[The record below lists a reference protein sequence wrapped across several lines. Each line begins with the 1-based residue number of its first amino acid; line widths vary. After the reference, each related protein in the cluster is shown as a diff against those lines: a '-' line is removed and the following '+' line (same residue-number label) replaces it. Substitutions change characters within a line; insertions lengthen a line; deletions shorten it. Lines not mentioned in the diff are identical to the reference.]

1 MTTNQI
7 EDALRQAPRPKPP
20 AGLKEQ
26 LVAQVPLSE
35 AHSSRRGEE
44 ADDRGY
50 PPVPG
55 SWLRR
60 WWPALASATIF
71 AACAAVFGLQQLE
84 IRDLKQSIE
93 VLARAR
99 AGESA
104 ASLPASDTPST
115 GRTVVPAL
123 TAQEEI
129 ARLKEQAAKLA
140 AEVSRLQQL
149 QAENQK
155 LRSQLSAASGTF
167 LTPEET
173 AGLEDARQR
182 AMSIQ
187 CVNNLK
193 QLGLAVRVW
202 ALDNGDMSP
211 PTLLQMT
218 NEMSTPK
225 ILVCPADAGRKAAD
239 NWAAYSSAN
248 CSYEYLAPASPG
260 PVAES
265 QRLLFRCPIHGNIGL
280 MDGSVQMEVA
290 KKHPDWIVQK
300 NGKLYLKANE

>member
-26 LVAQVPLSE
+26 LVAQVPL
-35 AHSSRRGEE
+35 AAAQSSRRGEE

-50 PPVPG
+50 PLVAD

-84 IRDLKQSIE
+84 IRDLKQTIE

-104 ASLPASDTPST
+104 APVPASDTLST

-129 ARLKEQAAKLA
+129 ARLKEQAAKLS
-140 AEVSRLQQL
+140 AELSRLEQL
-149 QAENQK
+149 QVENQK
-155 LRSQLSAASGTF
+155 LRSQLSAASATF
-167 LTPEET
+167 LTAEET

-182 AMSIQ
+182 ALSIQ

-225 ILVCPADAGRKAAD
+225 ILVCPADTGRKAAD

-260 PVAES
+260 PVTES